1 MPCRK
6 RQWAKRPLEREDWL
20 LRPSRATDRQKRLW
34 ASLLARLA
42 ERRLHELGA
51 RRGGWQADDNPIPP
65 ISAHGKSLLAAYR
78 GRPLRAC
85 RDIGT
90 GAAMAR
96 RQWAGRETL
105 ACPLAVEITFYPP
118 DRRKRDLDNLPKSL
132 FDSLT
137 DAGVWKDDSLIQ
149 DLRTRWGPRTGE
161 ARAVVKITNWRIKAC
176 FGNRDQ
182 KRAWRPNKNQALC
195 GARKAFCI

>member
-51 RRGGWQADDNPIPP
+51 RQGGWQADDNPIPP

-90 GAAMAR
+90 GTAIQGCLLGNGPQTVGRAGNACLPSCGGDHFLSAGQAQTGSGQLAKVPV
-96 RQWAGRETL
+96 RQ
-105 ACPLAVEITFYPP
+105 P
-118 DRRKRDLDNLPKSL
+118 D
-132 FDSLT
+132 
-137 DAGVWKDDSLIQ
+137 
-149 DLRTRWGPRTGE
+149 
-161 ARAVVKITNWRIKAC
+161 
-176 FGNRDQ
+176 
-182 KRAWRPNKNQALC
+182 
-195 GARKAFCI
+195 